1 MNELTT
7 IDLETLDTVNG
18 GEAGPNQISA
28 SGKLSVQT
36 PVGVSVS
43 GEGQFSQSRT
53 DYAQCLDTMRSAGAN
68 FQQMSQACGLPPGAG
83 TPPAGAG
90 Q

>member
-7 IDLETLDTVNG
+7 IDLATLDTVAG
-18 GEAGPNQISA
+18 GEAGPNQTNV
-28 SGKLSVQT
+28 SGNISVQT

-43 GEGQFSQSRT
+43 GQGQYNSSRT
-53 DYAQCLDTMRSAGAN
+53 DYAQCLDMVRGAN
-68 FQQMSQACGLPPGAG
+68 GTPQDMKAICGLPPGAG
-83 TPPAGAG
+83 SG